1 MTTQQPSRFHTAL
14 NGLFEGN
21 QTTVAVRLECSSG
34 TQLFPARRC
43 HLPLPTNAEDRFRTT
58 FRCLPGQQKPHQA
71 IATRPATPFNPHSP
85 TTVRAA

>member
-21 QTTVAVRLECSSG
+21 QTTVAVRLECSSDI
-34 TQLFPARRC
+34 QLFPARRC
-43 HLPLPTNAEDRFRTT
+43 LPPLPTDAKDRFRTT
-58 FRCLPGQQKPHQA
+58 FRCPRGRQKPHEA
-71 IATRPATPFNPHSP
+71 IATRMATPFNPHSP

>member
-21 QTTVAVRLECSSG
+21 QTTVAVRLECSSD

-43 HLPLPTNAEDRFRTT
+43 YLPLPTNAEDRFRTT
-58 FRCLPGQQKPHQA
+58 FRCPPGRQKPHQP
-71 IATRPATPFNPHSP
+71 IATRLATPFNPHSP